1 MMKKKIALQLLASIL
16 FFASADAQVTTPVT
30 PEKYDVVISFNS
42 MCCGTASN
50 DFLKEFITNFNAKN
64 KVVLNVWQMTGC
76 GREGESKVVISSTG
90 IKKSV
95 KTKLI
100 KSLKTLIPQ
109 QNEKNKT
116 IKATIGNIDLEYG
129 IAANSITNC
138 RGQLERL
145 ALSTSKV
152 KIQ

>member
-1 MMKKKIALQLLASIL
+1 MKRKIALQLLASIM
-16 FFASADAQVTTPVT
+16 FFAGTYAQLTTPVT

-64 KVVLNVWQMTGC
+64 KVALNVWQMSGC
-76 GREGESKVVISSTG
+76 GREGESKVIILSAG
-90 IKKSV
+90 IKKTV
-95 KTKLI
+95 KTKLM

-109 QNEKNKT
+109 QNEKNKA
-116 IKATIGNIDLEYG
+116 IKASIGNIDLEYG
-129 IAANSITNC
+129 IAANTITNC
-138 RGQLERL
+138 RGQLVRFVL
-145 ALSTSKV
+145 TTSKV